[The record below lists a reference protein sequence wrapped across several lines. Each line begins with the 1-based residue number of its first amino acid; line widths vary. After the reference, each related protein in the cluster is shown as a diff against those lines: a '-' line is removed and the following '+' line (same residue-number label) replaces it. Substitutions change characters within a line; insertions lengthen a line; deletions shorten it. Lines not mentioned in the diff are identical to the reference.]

1 MNYLIFADPEPSFAE
16 GVATFA
22 ELLATGV
29 AELLAE
35 GVGSRMGVGLTTIE
49 ASGTIL
55 VLADEYLPLSQ
66 TK

>member
-1 MNYLIFADPEPSFAE
+1 MNYLTLADPDPTFAE
-16 GVATFA
+16 GVATLA

-29 AELLAE
+29 AELLAV
-35 GVGSRMGVGLTTIE
+35 GVGSRVGVGLTTID
-49 ASGTIL
+49 ASGTAL